1 MNDVAKGW
9 DVDQLKAMIGRD
21 FAPFIQAMNIEPI
34 GATDEGMRFKLPE
47 NADLVRGGNILC
59 GQAIA
64 SMADTI
70 GVLTLFAHNAEQRLL
85 TTVDMN
91 VQFLRPLFLGDV
103 EAQTFIQ
110 SNGKRMANVR
120 VEFRQIKEG
129 KPDKLSAAATCA
141 FAYIP

>member
-1 MNDVAKGW
+1 MADGW
-9 DVDQLKAMIGRD
+9 GIDELKAMIERD
-21 FAPFIQAMNIEPI
+21 FAPFIRAMNIEPLEV
-34 GATDEGMRFKLPE
+34 TDDGMRFRLPE
-47 NADLVRGGNILC
+47 NPDLVRGGNILC

-70 GVLTLFAHNAEQRLL
+70 AVLALFAHNAEQRLL

-103 EAQTFIQ
+103 EAMTYIQ

-120 VEFRQIKEG
+120 VEFRQVGDAGPG
-129 KPDKLSAAATCA
+129 KLAASANCA

>member
-1 MNDVAKGW
+1 MADGW
-9 DVDQLKAMIGRD
+9 DIEELKVMIGRD
-21 FAPFIQAMNIEPI
+21 FAPFIQAMHINPLEP
-34 GATDEGMRFKLPE
+34 TSDGMRFLLPE
-47 NADLVRGGNILC
+47 NPDLVRGGNILC

-70 GVLTLFAHNAEQRLL
+70 AVLTLFAHNAEQRLL

-120 VEFRQIKEG
+120 VEFRQVKEDGLG
-129 KPDKLSAAATCA
+129 KLAASATCT

>member
-1 MNDVAKGW
+1 MADGW
-9 DVDQLKAMIGRD
+9 GVDELKAMIGRD
-21 FAPFIQAMNIEPI
+21 FAPFIQAMNIEPLD
-34 GATDEGMRFKLPE
+34 ATDAGMRFRLPE
-47 NADLVRGGNILC
+47 NHDLVRGGNILC

-70 GVLTLFAHNAEQRLL
+70 AVLTLFAHNAEQRLL

-120 VEFRQIKEG
+120 VEFRQNKDGELG
-129 KPDKLSAAATCA
+129 KLGASAICT

>member
-1 MNDVAKGW
+1 MANGW
-9 DVDQLKAMIGRD
+9 GIDELKAMIKRD
-21 FAPFIQAMNIEPI
+21 FAFFIQAMNIEPLE
-34 GATDEGMRFKLPE
+34 ATDDGMQFLLPE
-47 NADLVRGGNILC
+47 NRNLVRGGNILC

-70 GVLTLFAHNAEQRLL
+70 AVLTLFAHNAEQRLL

-103 EAQTFIQ
+103 GAQTFIQ
-110 SNGKRMANVR
+110 SNGKRLANVR
-120 VEFRQIKEG
+120 VEFWQVGDDGPG
-129 KPDKLSAAATCA
+129 KLAASANCA